1 MNLGVIMLD
10 KLFKLTDHKT
20 TVKTEVIAGL
30 TTFLTMAYV
39 LFATPSMMEAAG
51 MPPNGVFIATALAAA
66 LGCFIMGFWA
76 NFPGALAPGMG
87 LNAFFAFAVV
97 GGMGYSWQEALGAVF
112 ISGVIFFLL
121 SAFKIREWIITSIPN
136 NLRHGITVGIGLFL
150 TIIAFKQAGVI
161 VSSPATIVALGDFT
175 TPGPILASLG
185 FLAIIAMTSRKITGS
200 VLWGILGI
208 SIIAYVFGLTGSAP
222 ASSGPEVSATE
233 ALASIFG
240 AMTFDTVLTSGMLAV
255 IFAFVFVDLFDTS
268 GTLMATA
275 SQAGLADKNG
285 QFPAMG
291 KAMMADSTATTAGAI
306 IGVPSV
312 TTYVESASGIA
323 AGGRTGLTAV
333 IVGLLFLAAMP
344 LVGLIDLIPAY
355 ATAPALLFVGVLM
368 TSDMKNI
375 DWDDLTEATPAWIA
389 AIGMPLFFSISHG
402 IGMGFL
408 AYTIV
413 KLMSGRYKDLNPALV
428 IVSIIY
434 IYVLAT
440 AAF

>member
-1 MNLGVIMLD
+1 MLE
-10 KLFKLTDHKT
+10 KLFKITEHQSS
-20 TVKTEVIAGL
+20 VKTEVIAGL

-39 LFATPSMMEAAG
+39 LFATPGLMSAAG
-51 MPPNGVFIATALAAA
+51 MPADSVFIATALAAA
-66 LGCFIMGFWA
+66 FGCLLMGFWA
-76 NFPGALAPGMG
+76 NFPAALAPGMG

-112 ISGVIFFLL
+112 VSGIIFFLL
-121 SAFKIREWIITSIPN
+121 SAFKIREWIITSIPK

-150 TIIAFKQAGVI
+150 TIIAFKQAEVVI
-161 VSSPATIVALGDFT
+161 ASPATLVAIGDFT
-175 TPGPILASLG
+175 KAGPILASVG
-185 FLAIIAMTSRKITGS
+185 FLAIIAMESRKVTGS
-200 VLWGILGI
+200 VLWAILGV
-208 SIIAYVFGLTGSAP
+208 SIIAYALGLTGGAP
-222 ASSGPEVSATE
+222 VDAAAESLTMTE
-233 ALASIFG
+233 SLMQIAG
-240 AMTFDTVLTSGMLAV
+240 AMSFESILTSGMLAV

-275 SQAGLADKNG
+275 SQAGIADEKGN
-285 QFPAMG
+285 FPGMG
-291 KAMMADSTATTAGAI
+291 KAMMADSSATTVGAV

-333 IVGLLFLAAMP
+333 IAGILFLLALP
-344 LVGLIDLIPAY
+344 LVGIIDFVPAY

-368 TSDMKNI
+368 TADMKNI

-408 AYTIV
+408 SYTLI
-413 KLMSGRYKDLNPALV
+413 KIFSGRYKDLNPALV
-428 IVSIIY
+428 IVSAVY
-434 IYVLAT
+434 VYVLAT
-440 AAF
+440 SAF

>member
-1 MNLGVIMLD
+1 MLD

-208 SIIAYVFGLTGSAP
+208 SIIAYVFGLTGGAP
-222 ASSGPEVSATE
+222 VSNGPEVSATE

-344 LVGLIDLIPAY
+344 LVGFIDLIPAY

-413 KLMSGRYKDLNPALV
+413 KLMSGRYKELNPALV
-428 IVSIIY
+428 IVSLIY